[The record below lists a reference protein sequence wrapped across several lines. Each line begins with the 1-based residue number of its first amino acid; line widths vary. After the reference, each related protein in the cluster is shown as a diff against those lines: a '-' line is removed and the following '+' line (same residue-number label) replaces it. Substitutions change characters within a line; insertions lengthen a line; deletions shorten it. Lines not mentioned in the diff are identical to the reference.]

1 MQKLWLKSPPM
12 TKSNNTAKTSAGI
25 KRRSMHSSYKC
36 VYCNKDFAKEKT
48 LAVHICEQKRRHL
61 SKEEKHVQ
69 AGLLTY
75 QRFYEITQKAKSP
88 KTFDEFSTSPYYTAF
103 VKFGSFLIN
112 TAPIYPEKFI
122 DFVIKSGVKLD
133 HWCRDELYDQYVT
146 EMIKIEPADGAIQR
160 SIKTMMDWADKNQAQ
175 WEHYFAYVNLNRA
188 THDIKEGLVS
198 PWLVLNSKSGKEML
212 KRMNDEQLEIIGTI
226 IDPQFWMRRFKA
238 LPADVELVKDI
249 IREARIQ

>member
-1 MQKLWLKSPPM
+1 MLL
-12 TKSNNTAKTSAGI
+12 N
-25 KRRSMHSSYKC
+25 YKC
-36 VYCNKDFAKEKT
+36 AYCNKEFAKEKT
-48 LAVHICEQKRRHL
+48 LAVHVCEQKRRHL

-88 KTFDEFSTSPYYTAF
+88 KTFDEFAASPYYTAF
-103 VKFGSFLIN
+103 VKFGSFMIN

-122 DFVIKSGVKLD
+122 DFVIKSGIKLD
-133 HWCRDELYDQYVT
+133 HWCRDELYEQYVT

-160 SIKTMMDWADKNQAQ
+160 SIKTMMDWADNNNAQ
-175 WEHYFAYVNLNRA
+175 WEHYFSYVNLNRA

-212 KRMNDEQLEIIGTI
+212 QRLNDEQLEIIGEI
-226 IDPQFWMRRFKA
+226 INPQYWMRRFKA
-238 LPADVELVKDI
+238 LPADTELVKDI
-249 IREARIQ
+249 IKEARIQ